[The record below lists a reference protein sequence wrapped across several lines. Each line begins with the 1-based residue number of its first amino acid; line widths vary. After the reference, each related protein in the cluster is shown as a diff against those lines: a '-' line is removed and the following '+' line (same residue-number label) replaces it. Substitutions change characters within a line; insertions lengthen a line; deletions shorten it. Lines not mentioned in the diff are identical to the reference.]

1 MEKVILKNGI
11 KVIYENI
18 PGSITSFTIGL
29 EAGANVETD
38 KELGLAHVVE
48 HMVFKGTRTK
58 TEKEI
63 NELCD
68 EVFGFHNA
76 MTNYPYVVYY
86 GTCLNED
93 FAEAFGVY
101 SDIVTNP
108 AFREEGYEE
117 EIQVIIEELKEWS
130 EDLSQHC
137 EDLLFFNVF
146 RERRIK
152 DLIIGKENILR
163 NFTLKDVREFYNKY
177 YTPDNT
183 VVSVVTSLDYEEV
196 IEHIEKRFASWRK
209 IEKQL
214 NEGGNP
220 VEVYERIQQLQGND
234 GLENS
239 KDKEIKPLYEN
250 PTEGTY
256 FEKSTNLSG
265 AKIQYIFPIQHLTEE
280 EVSLLRIF
288 NEAFGEGT
296 SCLLYD
302 EIRTNR
308 GLVYDISGKIKNEK
322 GIKLYTITLGTSKE
336 NVELAVTL
344 INEKLFEI
352 KEAKGLFTKEKVKG
366 LVKSQKLKRTL
377 NLERSIVMAM
387 NLAVYEI
394 MYNSCETLLKEFE
407 FEVLPKEEEILQV
420 VKKVLVNPAIQII
433 MAE

>member
-29 EAGANVETD
+29 EAGANVETEI
-38 KELGLAHVVE
+38 ELGLAHVVE
-48 HMVFKGTRTK
+48 HMVFKGTTTK

-93 FAEAFGVY
+93 FAEAFRVY

-183 VVSVVTSLDYEEV
+183 IVSVVTSLDYEEV
-196 IEHIEKRFASWRK
+196 IEHIEKRCASWRK
-209 IEKQL
+209 IEKQF
-214 NEGGNP
+214 NEGGNT
-220 VEVYERIQQLQGND
+220 VEVYERIQQLQGSD

-265 AKIQYIFPIQHLTEE
+265 AKIQYIFPIQHLTEK

-352 KEAKGLFTKEKVKG
+352 KEAKGLFTKEKVKR

-407 FEVLPKEEEILQV
+407 FEVLPKEEEILMV
-420 VKKVLVNPAIQII
+420 AKKVLTKPAIQII

>member
-1 MEKVILKNGI
+1 MKKVILKNGI
-11 KVIYENI
+11 KVIYKNI

-29 EAGANVETD
+29 EAGANAETE

-48 HMVFKGTRTK
+48 HMVFKGTKTK

-63 NELCD
+63 NQLCD

-86 GTCLNED
+86 GTCLSED
-93 FAEAFGVY
+93 FASAFQIY
-101 SDIVTNP
+101 SDIIINP
-108 AFREEGYEE
+108 AFRQEGYKE

-137 EDLLFFNVF
+137 EDLLFFNAF
-146 RERRIK
+146 SKRRIK
-152 DLIIGKENILR
+152 DLIIGRESILR
-163 NFTLKDVREFYNKY
+163 SFTLEDVKGFYNRL
-177 YTPDNT
+177 YTPNNT
-183 VVSVVTSLDYEEV
+183 VISVVTSLAYEEV
-196 IEHIEKRFASWRK
+196 IKQIEEIFDSWREMGKSFDEDDNTSEFYEVIEKIPGGK
-209 IEKQL
+209 DIEK
-214 NEGGNP
+214 
-220 VEVYERIQQLQGND
+220 
-234 GLENS
+234 S
-239 KDKEIKPLYEN
+239 KEKQIKPLYEN
-250 PTEGTY
+250 PTEDTY
-256 FEKSTNLSG
+256 LEKSSNLSG
-265 AKIQYIFPIQHLTEE
+265 AKIQYIFPIQHLTQE
-280 EVSLLRIF
+280 EVTLLRVF

-336 NVELAVTL
+336 NVELALSL
-344 INEKLFEI
+344 INEKLSEI
-352 KEAKGLFTKEKVKG
+352 RETKGLFTEEKVRR

-377 NLERSIVMAM
+377 NLEKSIVMAM

-394 MYNSCETLLKEFE
+394 MYNNCETLLQEFDY
-407 FEVLPKEEEILQV
+407 EVLPKEEEILQV
-420 VKKVLVNPAIQII
+420 AKKVLVNPTIQIV